1 MLSWIKRFIK
11 RGLSSAVL
19 LAAKTGVGT
28 YALGD
33 ALNSVMSTQRPVTHN
48 NTQLIFTVP
57 NRLNRYRVDS
67 FSSKEPETL
76 DWIDQIPES
85 AVLWDIGANTG
96 LYSCYAAKSRK
107 CMVYAFEPSV
117 FNLELLTR
125 NIFINDLVGQV
136 VIIPLPLSNS
146 LKTST
151 LNMTSTEWGGAL
163 STFGENFG
171 DDGKALNKTFS
182 FSTVGLTLDQAVNL
196 LKIPEPTHIKMD
208 VDGLEH
214 LILSGGGGVLNKI
227 SELAIEVNEDFEEQ
241 AMNVAALCEKSGL
254 ALKEKKHSEM
264 FENNER
270 FGNTFNQ
277 FWYRPK

>member
-1 MLSWIKRFIK
+1 MLSSFKRFIK
-11 RGLSSAVL
+11 RGISSGVL
-19 LAAKTGVGT
+19 LAAKTRVGN
-28 YALGD
+28 YALGE
-33 ALNSVMSTQRPVTHN
+33 ALNSVMATQRSVTHK

-85 AVLWDIGANTG
+85 AVLWDIGANIG

-107 CMVYAFEPSV
+107 CKVYAFEPSV
-117 FNLELLTR
+117 FNLELLAR
-125 NIFINDLVGQV
+125 NIFINDLVKQV
-136 VIIPLPLSNS
+136 VIVPLPLSNS
-146 LKTST
+146 IKTSS

-171 DDGKALNKTFS
+171 DDGKALNKIFS
-182 FSTVGLTLDQAVNL
+182 FSTVGLTMDQAVNL

-241 AMNVAALCEKSGL
+241 VMNVAALCEKAGL
-254 ALKEKKHSEM
+254 VFKEKKHSEM
-264 FENNER
+264 FDNNER
-270 FGNTFNQ
+270 FGNTYNQ
-277 FWYRPK
+277 VWYRPK